1 MGDRN
6 ILPQTPADRVGN
18 RLTLAIAGSYLESVG
33 TIFTGNRSRG
43 SPGLPWNA
51 KPRIET
57 ASPALRYF
65 GDRLQIP
72 WLYQITLQGKE
83 DVLDG
88 PVRVLPAA
96 KFLAALP

>member
-1 MGDRN
+1 
-6 ILPQTPADRVGN
+6 
-18 RLTLAIAGSYLESVG
+18 
-33 TIFTGNRSRG
+33 
-43 SPGLPWNA
+43 
-51 KPRIET
+51 
-57 ASPALRYF
+57 LRYF

-88 PVRVLPAA
+88 PDRALPAA